1 MPHFAISCP
10 PLPGH
15 INPFCA
21 LGRALVRRGHR
32 VTVFSLLDAKPIIES
47 EGLRF
52 VPLGPE
58 QYPAGSLAPFLTAL
72 KEQQGFRSTLFV
84 IRAAAGILRLILDTA
99 PAAFEKEG
107 IDAVLADQNEPA
119 AASAAEHLG
128 LPFVSICT
136 SLPINR
142 ESTVPPSFTGWDF
155 GTTLTARLRNRF
167 GYAVSDLLTRNLE
180 ATLNEFRRRWGLR
193 PLQSPDDSFS
203 KLAQIAQM
211 PAELDFPRRSPPAN
225 LYYTGPWFDD
235 MFENSPSGAEFPME
249 RLDGRPLLY
258 ASLGTLQSSHS
269 RLFHVIAEACT
280 GLNLQ
285 AVLAVGA
292 RGKAALPNLPGNHL
306 VVGFAPQIKLLRRA
320 ALTITHAGMN
330 TTAQALHFGSPLI
343 AIPLAHDQPAI
354 AARIKRSGTGL
365 VFGAKELSVAK
376 LRSAIEAMLEK
387 DSPWRVEARRMQ
399 SLSVAAGGVERAA
412 DILEQSLMLRTGAAS
427 QILESEAQE

>member
-1 MPHFAISCP
+1 MI
-10 PLPGH
+10 
-15 INPFCA
+15 
-21 LGRALVRRGHR
+21 R
-32 VTVFSLLDAKPIIES
+32 S

-72 KEQQGFRSTLFV
+72 KEQQGFRSTLLA

-99 PAAFEKEG
+99 PAAFEKEA
-107 IDAVLADQNEPA
+107 IDAVLTDQNEPA

-142 ESTVPPSFTGWDF
+142 ESTVPPSFVGWDF
-155 GTTLTARLRNRF
+155 GTTLMARLRNKF
-167 GYAVSDLLTRNLE
+167 GYAVSDFLTRNLE
-180 ATLNEFRRRWGLR
+180 ATLNEFRRRWGLHAV
-193 PLQSPDDSFS
+193 QSPDDSFS

-211 PAELDFPRRSPPAN
+211 PAELNFPRRSPPAN
-225 LYYTGPWFDD
+225 FYHTGPWFDNI
-235 MFENSPSGAEFPME
+235 FENSLPGAEFPME

-258 ASLGTLQSSHS
+258 ASLGTLQSSHN

-280 GLNLQ
+280 GLNVQ

-292 RGKAALPNLPGNHL
+292 RGEAALPNLPGNHL

-354 AARIKRSGTGL
+354 AARIKRSGAGL
-365 VFGAKELSVAK
+365 VFAAKELSVAK
-376 LRSAIEAMLEK
+376 LRPAIEAMLEK

-399 SLSVAAGGVERAA
+399 SMSVAAGGVERAA
-412 DILEQSLMLRTGAAS
+412 DIVEQSLMPRTGPHWLRTA
-427 QILESEAQE
+427 